1 MSVWRW
7 KGRIARAV
15 AGDLSVA
22 AEARLRRHLGT
33 CRACRDLYDDVV
45 ATAEA
50 LAQGGRGDGGGARHA
65 AESEARRLR
74 QALTPRPTTPP
85 RRVMVW
91 GSLAALPAAALVF
104 LVVKGRPS
112 RTASVTEP
120 PPGVVWRGGGA
131 TEGRPASLPTVLLF
145 ASRNLGDGRH
155 GPVRMVG
162 EIPGSGEA
170 TVTTNDFLQLA
181 VRNLRR
187 TAWPAVLARTESGD
201 VRVLWPSEG
210 RDGRLDP
217 GEKETV
223 PLGPSLDLAASGLT
237 GKITLCVLLP
247 DAPPTPRELWPKACN
262 GAGGTAAV
270 HGLLLVAPAS

>member
-7 KGRIARAV
+7 KSRIARAV

-22 AEARLRRHLGT
+22 EDARLRRHLGT
-33 CRACRDLYDDVV
+33 CRACRDLYDDLV
-45 ATAEA
+45 ATAEG
-50 LAQGGRGDGGGARHA
+50 LVQRGRGDGTRHA
-65 AESEARRLR
+65 AEREARRLR
-74 QALTPRPTTPP
+74 EALTPRPTARP

-104 LVVKGRPS
+104 VVVKVRTP

-120 PPGVVWRGGGA
+120 PAGVVWRGGAA
-131 TEGRPASLPTVLLF
+131 TEGPPASLPTVLLF

-170 TVTTNDFLQLA
+170 TVTTADFLQLA

-187 TAWPAVLARTESGD
+187 TTWPAVLARTESGD
-201 VRVLWPSEG
+201 VRVLWPSAG
-210 RDGRLDP
+210 REGRLDP
-217 GEKETV
+217 GGKETL

-237 GKITLCVLLP
+237 GKLTLCVLLA
-247 DAPPTPRELWPKACN
+247 DVPPTPRELWPKACD

-270 HGLLLVAPAS
+270 HGLLLVTPAS